1 MNRKAV
7 TSIRAS
13 TLRFQSLKS
22 NFSHGAWTGRDIWP
36 AFSVLH
42 LLDSAEQAAGSRD
55 TFSFDHCSGALAK
68 CGFRWLFVAC
78 CAWNPIYRTPGKFNV
93 SPKKKNIFFLSYVY
107 ETPKMILLFY
117 VKWTAYVIKTCSV
130 DNPWCSNPSK
140 KESRMGSTG
149 LLQKNENS
157 MFVCHHC
164 CWDET
169 WSPQ

>member
-78 CAWNPIYRTPGKFNV
+78 CAWNPIYHSLQGVTGWSNRRGPISMPREHPLHSEPQLPMVPAKLAWCCLILRVWFDLYTLHFYTMFRVDYSDCGFYE
-93 SPKKKNIFFLSYVY
+93 LDSYNHIC
-107 ETPKMILLFY
+107 ML
-117 VKWTAYVIKTCSV
+117 
-130 DNPWCSNPSK
+130 
-140 KESRMGSTG
+140 
-149 LLQKNENS
+149 
-157 MFVCHHC
+157 
-164 CWDET
+164 
-169 WSPQ
+169 